1 MSKKKPKDGLTPM
14 FRHYLEVKAEYPDA
28 ILLYRM
34 GDFYET
40 FFEDAEIAAPIFEI
54 QLTARQKGTPSEAPM
69 CGVPHH
75 ALDGY
80 IGKLLAAGRKVAICD
95 QVEDPKTAKGLV
107 RREVTRVLTPGTVS
121 ELDLL
126 EAGAFNHLLV
136 LMTGASGLAGT
147 LLDLSTG
154 SFTGRRWSDADAVL
168 GDLETWSVREVLL
181 GPAIDQELGGNI
193 RRKVNCVT
201 ELAADEVPS
210 QKDAERD
217 LRDQFG
223 LDSLRGLGLADD
235 DPVAVAGAVALG
247 YVRRNSFSGVPHI
260 RTLRF
265 EADESSLVLDEATLR
280 NLEILKNPTGRK
292 HGSLLWVLDRTR
304 TAGGGRTLRRWLTR
318 PLRDL
323 AAIDARLDA
332 VEELGTPSVRQVL
345 TDALRRIP
353 DLERL
358 TTRAVLGTMTP
369 AECGAMRDG
378 LRAVPEAQQTLVERR
393 SDLLVE
399 ARSVDPCSDLEAR
412 LSAALSESPPNTIQN
427 GGIFAEGYDDELDRL
442 RSLSTDAKTMLL
454 EIESRERAATGIG
467 NLKVRFNRVFGYYLE
482 VTKTHQDKVPEHYV
496 RKQTLANAERYITE
510 ELKEL
515 ESEILGAEEKQ
526 LAVEERLYRELREA
540 LAEEHERLMTLADTL
555 ARLDALASLAE
566 VADRENYCRPRLLP
580 AGSDLEIE
588 QGRHPVVEKTVDRDF
603 VANDAVLGDAAR
615 ILLITGPNMGGKSTY
630 LRQVALIALMA
641 HCGSFVPAAKA
652 AIPQLDRVFTRIGA
666 ADDLARGEST
676 FMVEM
681 TETANILLH
690 ATPDSLV
697 VLDEV
702 GRGTATFDGLSLAWA
717 IVEHLHET
725 VRAKTLF
732 ATHYHE
738 LTELAAMLPHLR
750 NLSIAVRE
758 WRDQIVFL
766 HRVVPGTADK
776 SYGLHVGRLAGVPE
790 SVIQR
795 AGEVLGNLE
804 AQALDPQGKPKLGEG
819 AQVAETA
826 ADQLRLFARPED
838 VVAQLL
844 RELDLERLTPIA
856 ALNLLETLKGR
867 LD

>member
-1 MSKKKPKDGLTPM
+1 MTKKTPKDGLTPM
-14 FRHYLEVKAEYPDA
+14 LRHYVEVKSEYPDA
-28 ILLYRM
+28 LLLYRM

-69 CGVPHH
+69 CGIPHH
-75 ALDGY
+75 ALDSY
-80 IGKLLAAGRKVAICD
+80 IGKLLAAGKKVAICD

-126 EAGAFNHLLV
+126 DAGSFNHLLV
-136 LMTGASGLAGT
+136 LMNDRGGLAGT

-154 SFTGRRWSDADAVL
+154 SFIGRRWPEADAVL
-168 GDLETWSVREVLL
+168 GDLETWGVREVLI
-181 GPAIDQELGGNI
+181 GPDVPDGVAKRAASQ
-193 RRKVNCVT
+193 VNCVT
-201 ELAADEVPS
+201 RLEVDEVPS
-210 QKDAERD
+210 QADSERD

-223 LDSLRGLGLADD
+223 LDSLRGLGLEGE
-235 DPVAVAGAVALG
+235 DPVAVAAAVALN
-247 YVRRNSFSGVPHI
+247 YVRRNSFSAVPHI

-265 EADESSLVLDEATLR
+265 ERDDSSLILDEATLR
-280 NLEILKNPTGRK
+280 NLEILKNSSGRK
-292 HGSLLWVLDRTR
+292 HGSLLWVLDYTQ
-304 TAGGGRTLRRWLTR
+304 TAGGGRALRRWLTR
-318 PLRDL
+318 PLRD
-323 AAIDARLDA
+323 IERIEQRLDA
-332 VEELGTPSVRQVL
+332 VEELMTPSFRNL
-345 TDALRRIP
+345 LSEALRRIP

-369 AECGAMRDG
+369 AECGALRDG
-378 LRAVPEAQQTLVERR
+378 LIAVPDALRTLEDRKA
-393 SDLLVE
+393 DLLVQ
-399 ARSVDPCSDLEAR
+399 ARRVDSCDDLRDR
-412 LSAALSESPPNTIQN
+412 LRAALAESPPSTIHG
-427 GGIFAEGYDDELDRL
+427 GGIFADGLDQELDRL
-442 RSLSTDAKTMLL
+442 RALSTDAKKLL
-454 EIESRERAATGIG
+454 LDIEAREREATGIG

-482 VTKTHQDKVPEHYV
+482 VTKSHQDKVPEHYV

-515 ESEILGAEEKQ
+515 ETEILGAEEKQ
-526 LAVEERLYRELREA
+526 LAVEERLFRELRES
-540 LAEEHERLMTLADTL
+540 LATEHDRLMSLAGVL

-566 VADRENYCRPRLLP
+566 VADRENYCRPRLRS
-580 AGSDLEIE
+580 AGDDLEIE

-603 VANDAVLGDAAR
+603 VANDAELGEAAR

-630 LRQVALIALMA
+630 LRQVALIALMS

-652 AIPQLDRVFTRIGA
+652 SIPLLNRVFTRIGA

-717 IVEHLHET
+717 IVEHLHES

-738 LTELAAMLPHLR
+738 LTELAAMLPQLK

-790 SVIQR
+790 PVIER
-795 AGEVLGNLE
+795 AAEVLANLE
-804 AQALDPQGKPKLGEG
+804 AQTLDPRGKPKLGEG
-819 AQVAETA
+819 SPIEGAG

-856 ALNLLETLKGR
+856 ALNLLQTLKER
-867 LD
+867 VE

>member
-1 MSKKKPKDGLTPM
+1 ML
-14 FRHYLEVKAEYPDA
+14 RHYMEVKSEHPDA

-75 ALDGY
+75 AIDGY
-80 IGKLLAAGRKVAICD
+80 IGKLLAAGKKVAICD

-126 EAGAFNHLLV
+126 DAGAFNQLLV
-136 LMTGASGLAGT
+136 LMEAGGDSLAGA

-154 SFTGRRWSDADAVL
+154 SFTGRRWEDASSAL
-168 GDLETWSVREVLL
+168 GEIDTWGVREVIL
-181 GPAIDQELGGNI
+181 GPGTGDEVALAVES
-193 RRKVNCVT
+193 KVKCVT
-201 ELAADEVPS
+201 PLAKDEVPS
-210 QKDAERD
+210 TSDAARD

-223 LDSLRGLGLADD
+223 LDSLRGLGLTDE
-235 DPVAVAGAVALG
+235 DPITVAAAVALG
-247 YVRRNSFSGVPHI
+247 YVRRNSFSSVPHV
-260 RTLRF
+260 RTLRL
-265 EADESSLVLDEATLR
+265 EADDSVLVLDEATLR
-280 NLEILKNPTGRK
+280 NLEILKNSSGRK
-292 HGSLLWVLDRTR
+292 HGSLLWVLDRTQ
-304 TAGGGRTLRRWLTR
+304 TAGGGRTLRRWLSR
-318 PLRDL
+318 PLRETR
-323 AAIDARLDA
+323 AIEMRLDS
-332 VEELGTPSVRQVL
+332 VEELGTASLRQQL
-345 TDALRRIP
+345 TQALRRVP

-358 TTRAVLGTMTP
+358 TTRAVLGTMSP
-369 AECGAMRDG
+369 AECGALRDG
-378 LRAVPEAQQTLVERR
+378 LVAAPETLELLAQCRA
-393 SDLLVE
+393 DLLTGIRE
-399 ARSVDPCSDLEAR
+399 VDPCDDLREHLSEA
-412 LSAALSESPPNTIQN
+412 LAESPPNAVQN
-427 GGIFAEGYDDELDRL
+427 GGIFRDGFDDELDRL
-442 RSLSTDAKTMLL
+442 RTLSTDAKKLL
-454 EIESRERAATGIG
+454 LDIEAREREATGIG
-467 NLKVRFNRVFGYYLE
+467 TLKVRFNRVFGYYLE
-482 VTKTHQDKVPEHYV
+482 VTKTHQDKVPAHYV

-515 ESEILGAEEKQ
+515 ETEILGAEEKQ
-526 LAVEERLYRELREA
+526 LAVEERLYRELRDS
-540 LAEEHERLMTLADTL
+540 LAANHERLMGLGRSL
-555 ARLDALASLAE
+555 ARLDALAGLAE
-566 VADRENYCRPRLLP
+566 VADRENYCRPRLAP

-603 VANDAVLGDAAR
+603 VANDAELGEAAR

-641 HCGSFVPAAKA
+641 HCGSFVPATGATV
-652 AIPQLDRVFTRIGA
+652 PLLDRIFTRIGA

-690 ATPDSLV
+690 ATADSLV

-717 IVEHLHET
+717 IVEHLHES

-738 LTELAAMLPHLR
+738 LTELAAMLPDLR

-776 SYGLHVGRLAGVPE
+776 SYGLHVGRLAGVPD

-795 AGEVLGNLE
+795 ATEVLANLE

-819 AQVAETA
+819 ASIADEG
-826 ADQLRLFARPED
+826 ADQLRLFARSED

-856 ALNLLETLKGR
+856 ALNLLQTLKER
-867 LD
+867 LE